1 MPDPERPMTTPWNT
15 WTRSLEPSTTRTWTL
30 SVSPGAKSGMSLRRL
45 VWSTRSVG
53 FIARRSG
60 GGVVQ
65 AGSMRVSAEVPADQ
79 AGTRPRSPRGARRKV
94 AVEIELGQQ
103 LPVGG
108 VEAPAGVDEVR
119 PEFERAPEGLRAP
132 PARDAAVIARAQ
144 HVGHPPAPKIGRA
157 RVVRVLEQAVAERL
171 VADRRLVAHHPR
183 DQPAHGLD
191 DQHRRHLAAGE
202 HDVAGRQLPVAE
214 VITYPLVDPLVTP
227 AQQAEALERR
237 QLAGGCLVEASPGRA
252 EVEQRARRPDRFD
265 GREDRLGHQDH
276 ARTSAAGGVVE
287 RPVGIDGARPQV
299 VDPHVE
305 RAGGPR
311 LADQALAGEVTNQA
325 GKDREHVDAHG
336 GGG

>member
-79 AGTRPRSPRGARRKV
+79 AGTRPRSPRRARRKV

-119 PEFERAPEGLRAP
+119 RECGRAPGARRWRRAG
-132 PARDAAVIARAQ
+132 AGAVLAGPRHA
-144 HVGHPPAPKIGRA
+144 GPPPAPEIGRA
-157 RVVRVLEQAVAERL
+157 RVVRVLE
-171 VADRRLVAHHPR
+171 
-183 DQPAHGLD
+183 
-191 DQHRRHLAAGE
+191 
-202 HDVAGRQLPVAE
+202 
-214 VITYPLVDPLVTP
+214 
-227 AQQAEALERR
+227 
-237 QLAGGCLVEASPGRA
+237 
-252 EVEQRARRPDRFD
+252 
-265 GREDRLGHQDH
+265 
-276 ARTSAAGGVVE
+276 
-287 RPVGIDGARPQV
+287 
-299 VDPHVE
+299 
-305 RAGGPR
+305 
-311 LADQALAGEVTNQA
+311 
-325 GKDREHVDAHG
+325 
-336 GGG
+336 